1 MVSESGLEYV
11 LVEEPLIAQLVAMGW
26 RHERGS
32 TPGAVEPKDP
42 GASLRESFAEPVLE
56 RLLRRKLRQ
65 LNLDAHGSEW
75 LDKERISQA
84 VNALTRLSSTTLLDA
99 NTVSTD
105 LLVTGTTVD
114 GLPGWDSGR
123 DQRVQYIDWTHPE
136 RNDFLVVSQF
146 RMDVPGTSGQ
156 KSVVPDLVLFVN
168 GIPLVVIECKKPA
181 VHGGSLSAA
190 IDQLRRYANQR
201 GAKTHGEGSEPLFRT
216 VQLTVATTGDKAM
229 LGTYTSHADHYS
241 VWRDPYPLSKADLA
255 SELGKSKDALWAQE
269 ILAAGVLR
277 PALLLD
283 IVKNFVIFMDVATD
297 GGGTRRVKIAPR
309 YQQYRAV
316 NRAVLRLLTG
326 KTKQQ
331 DGKDD
336 RRGGI
341 VWHTQGSGKSLT
353 MVFLVR
359 KMRST
364 PGLSQFKIVLV
375 TDRTQLQTQLSKTAV
390 LTGEKPDVVKRS
402 AGVPATLRK
411 QGAGLAF
418 IMLQK
423 QVDAAK
429 VRQAAD
435 ADALTHDRA
444 VGWGQLNDSESVLIL
459 VDEAHRSH
467 GSKLH
472 QNLMES
478 LPNAVRIGFT
488 GTPIIMRAKNR
499 TTDIFGTFID
509 QYRLADAEED
519 GAIVPIIYEGR
530 IAKAAVADAEDLDDA
545 FATYFP
551 ELTDEEYDKLQQR
564 YATTSDVL
572 SADSLILKKARDM
585 MAHYVSNV
593 MPNGFKGQVVAYSRK
608 VAVRYRDA
616 LLQARNEL
624 VAEAEKLS
632 PVLLEKPTERLTAKQ
647 AIAVAAHRQIE
658 LLRTIDFVPVISSD
672 SNDKEDTA
680 QWTDEKGHE
689 DVVERFLKAFPDK
702 PAPGEKPVAFLI
714 VRTML
719 LTGFDAP
726 IEQVMYLDRRIK
738 EADLLQ
744 AIARVNRTFDGKAA
758 GFVVDYAGISKHLQA
773 AMDAYAAEDAEG
785 APTDFSAEIAR
796 LEPRR
801 NRLRMLFTEHGVT
814 PAGDRQTIE
823 ECVQLLADD
832 ERRSQ
837 FDSALRKF
845 LTTVETV
852 MPRQEAKNYLAD
864 ARLYALISTWAR
876 SRYQDTSD
884 FDASLY
890 GEKVRELIDQHITAL
905 GVKQVIPPRQLVA
918 GDFREKV
925 EALPGAQ
932 AQASTMEHAIRRHI
946 EVHLGEDPAEYTKLR
961 ERLEEILR
969 DYADQWD
976 QQVLLFKDLTSKVI
990 AVHEGSSD
998 HGDQRLAALTPLER
1012 ALYGEMASET
1022 LTDGVL
1028 AQEVHDR
1035 LVLVAEKIE
1044 DEAVKHVRK
1053 KNFWSNPVAQGDLR
1067 AAVFR
1072 LVIDLGV
1079 ADPSQVDHLADSLLD
1094 ILGHH
1099 RHSLQRSS

>member
-1 MVSESGLEYV
+1 MEYL
-11 LVEEPLIAQLVAMGW
+11 LVEEPLIEQLVSMGW
-26 RHERGS
+26 RHERGGV
-32 TPGAVEPKDP
+32 TGTELKHP
-42 GASLRESFAEPVLE
+42 GASLRSSFAEPFFE
-56 RLLRRKLRQ
+56 RLLRRKLRE
-65 LNLDAHGSEW
+65 LNLDVHGSEW
-75 LDKERISQA
+75 LDEVRISQA
-84 VNALTRLSSTTLLDA
+84 VNTLTRLPSSTLLEA

-105 LLVTGTTVD
+105 LLLTGTTVD
-114 GLPGWDSGR
+114 GLSGWDSGR
-123 DQRVQYIDWTHPE
+123 DQRVQYIDWIHPE

-146 RMDVPGTSGQ
+146 RMDVPGTSSQ

-168 GIPLVVIECKKPA
+168 GIPLVVIECKKP
-181 VHGGSLSAA
+181 VMHGGSLPQA

-201 GAKTHGEGSEPLFRT
+201 GTNTLSEGSEALFRT
-216 VQLTVATTGDKAM
+216 VQLTVATTGDKAV
-229 LGTYTSHADHYS
+229 LGTYTSHAEHYS
-241 VWRDPYPLSKADLA
+241 VWRDPYPLTKADLA
-255 SELGKSKDALWAQE
+255 AQLGKHKDALWAQE
-269 ILAAGVLR
+269 ILAAGVLQ
-277 PALLLD
+277 PGQLLD
-283 IVKNFVIFMDVATD
+283 VVKNFVVFMDVATD
-297 GGGTRRVKIAPR
+297 EGGARRVKIAPR

-316 NRAVLRLLTG
+316 DRAVQRLLTG
-326 KTKQQ
+326 KTRRQ

-375 TDRTQLQTQLSKTAV
+375 TDRKQLQTQLSKTAV
-390 LTGEKPDVVKRS
+390 LTGEKSDVVKRS
-402 AGVPATLRK
+402 AGVPAALRRA
-411 QGAGLAF
+411 GAGLVF

-429 VRQAAD
+429 VKQAAA

-444 VGWGQLNDSESVLIL
+444 VGWGKLSASESVLIL

-467 GSKLH
+467 GSQLH

-488 GTPIIMRAKNR
+488 GTPVIMRAKKR

-530 IAKAAVADAEDLDDA
+530 IAKAAIADAEDLDDA
-545 FATYFP
+545 FASYFP
-551 ELTDEEYDKLQQR
+551 ELTEEEYEKLQQR

-585 MAHYVSNV
+585 LAHYVSNV

-616 LLQARNEL
+616 LVHARDEL
-624 VAEAEKLS
+624 VTEAERLS
-632 PVLLEKPTERLTAKQ
+632 PVILEKPAEQLTAKQ
-647 AIAVAAHRQIE
+647 AIAVAAQRQIE
-658 LLRTIDFVPVISSD
+658 LLRAIDFVPVISGD
-672 SNDKEDTA
+672 NNDDEETA
-680 QWTDEKGHE
+680 KWTDEKGQE
-689 DVVERFLKAFPDK
+689 AIVERFLKPL
-702 PAPGEKPVAFLI
+702 PAKLADGEKPVAFLI

-744 AIARVNRTFDGKAA
+744 AVARVNRTADGKAA

-801 NRLRMLFTEHGVT
+801 NRLRMLFAERGVT
-814 PAGDRQTIE
+814 PASDKSAIE
-823 ECVQLLADD
+823 DCVQLLADD
-832 ERRSQ
+832 ELRSQ
-837 FDSALRKF
+837 FENALRKF
-845 LTTVETV
+845 LITVETV
-852 MPRQEAKNYLAD
+852 MPRREAKPYLAD
-864 ARLYALISTWAR
+864 VRLFAEINTWVR
-876 SRYQDTSD
+876 DRYQDDGD

-890 GEKVRELIDQHITAL
+890 GEKVRELIDQHVTAL
-905 GVKQVIPPRQLVA
+905 GVKQVIPPRQLTA
-918 GDFREKV
+918 GDFSAKV
-925 EALPGAQ
+925 DALPGAK

-976 QQVLLFKDLTSKVI
+976 QQVLHFKDLTIKVI
-990 AVHEGSSD
+990 AVHEGSGD
-998 HGDQRLAALTPLER
+998 HGDHRLAALSPLER
-1012 ALYGEMASET
+1012 ALYGEMVSEAIG
-1022 LTDGVL
+1022 DGIL
-1028 AQEVHDR
+1028 ADEVYNCLIGAAAR
-1035 LVLVAEKIE
+1035 IE
-1044 DEAVKHVRK
+1044 NEAVKHVRK
-1053 KNFWSNPVAQGDLR
+1053 KNFWANPVAQRDLR
-1067 AAVFR
+1067 AAIFR
-1072 LVIDLGV
+1072 FLIDLDV
-1079 ADPSQVDHLADSLLD
+1079 ADPAQVDHLADSLLD

-1099 RHSLQRSS
+1099 RHALQRSS

>member
-1 MVSESGLEYV
+1 LEYV
-11 LVEEPLIAQLVAMGW
+11 LVEQPLIEQLVAMGW

-32 TPGAVEPKDP
+32 TPGVAEPKDP
-42 GASLRESFAEPVLE
+42 GASLRGSFAEPVLE
-56 RLLRRKLRQ
+56 RLLRRKLRE
-65 LNLDAHGSEW
+65 LNLDADGSEW
-75 LDKERISQA
+75 LDEVRISQA
-84 VNALTRLSSTTLLDA
+84 ANALTRLPSTTLLEA

-105 LLVTGTTVD
+105 LLLTGSTVD

-123 DQRVQYIDWTHPE
+123 DQRVQYIDWVRPE
-136 RNDFLVVSQF
+136 RNDFLVISQF

-168 GIPLVVIECKKPA
+168 GIPLVVIECKKPGM
-181 VHGGSLSAA
+181 HGGSLSQA

-201 GAKTHGEGSEPLFRT
+201 GAKKYSEGSEPLFRT

-241 VWRDPYPLSKADLA
+241 VWRDPYPLTKADLA
-255 SELGKSKDALWAQE
+255 AELGKREDALWAQE

-277 PALLLD
+277 PVQLLD
-283 IVKNFVIFMDVATD
+283 IVKNFVVFMDVATD
-297 GGGTRRVKIAPR
+297 EGGTRRVKIAPR

-316 NRAVLRLLTG
+316 NRAVQRLLTG
-326 KTKQQ
+326 KTKRQ

-375 TDRTQLQTQLSKTAV
+375 TDRTQLQTQLSKTAA

-402 AGVPATLRK
+402 AGVPAALRK
-411 QGAGLAF
+411 VGAGLAF

-429 VRQAAD
+429 VRQAAA

-472 QNLMES
+472 QNLMAS

-530 IAKAAVADAEDLDDA
+530 IAKAAITDAEDLDDA
-545 FATYFP
+545 FASYFP
-551 ELTDEEYDKLQQR
+551 ELTEEEYDKLQQR

-585 MAHYVSNV
+585 LAHYVSNV

-616 LLQARNEL
+616 LLHARDEL
-624 VAEAEKLS
+624 VADAEKLS
-632 PVLLEKPTERLTAKQ
+632 PAILEKPAERLTAKQ
-647 AIAVAAHRQIE
+647 AIAVAAHRQME
-658 LLRTIDFVPVISSD
+658 LLKAIDFVPIISGGN
-672 SNDKEDTA
+672 NDDEDTA

-689 DVVERFLKAFPDK
+689 DVIERFLKAFPDK
-702 PAPGEKPVAFLI
+702 LANKEKPVAFLI

-744 AIARVNRTFDGKAA
+744 AIARVNRTFDGKSA
-758 GFVVDYAGISKHLQA
+758 GFVVDYAGISKHLQS

-785 APTDFSAEIAR
+785 APTNFSAEIAR

-801 NRLRMLFTEHGVT
+801 NRLRMLFTERGVT
-814 PAGDRQTIE
+814 PSGNKQSIE
-823 ECVQLLADD
+823 ECVQLLEED
-832 ERRSQ
+832 ELRSQ

-852 MPRQEAKNYLAD
+852 MPRQEAKPYLAD
-864 ARLYALISTWAR
+864 ARLYAEVSTWAR
-876 SRYQDTSD
+876 DRYQDNGD

-905 GVKQVIPPRQLVA
+905 GVKQVIPPRQLTA
-918 GDFREKV
+918 GDFPDKV
-925 EALPGAQ
+925 DALPGAK

-976 QQVLLFKDLTSKVI
+976 QQVLLFKDLTTKVI
-990 AVHEGSSD
+990 AVHQGSSD
-998 HGDQRLAALTPLER
+998 HGDPRFAALSPLER
-1012 ALYGEMASET
+1012 ALYGEMVSEAI
-1022 LTDGVL
+1022 TDGVL
-1028 AQEVHDR
+1028 TEEVHDR
-1035 LVLVAEKIE
+1035 LIGAADKIE

-1053 KNFWSNPVAQGDLR
+1053 KNFWSNPVAQSDLR
-1067 AAVFR
+1067 TAVFR
-1072 LVIDLGV
+1072 LLVDLDV
-1079 ADPSQVDHLADSLLD
+1079 ADPSQVGHLADSLLD

-1099 RHSLQRSS
+1099 RNALHRSN

>member
-1 MVSESGLEYV
+1 MSESGLEYV
-11 LVEEPLIAQLVAMGW
+11 LVEGPLIGQLVAMGW
-26 RHERGS
+26 RHERGGVV
-32 TPGAVEPKDP
+32 GAGDPKDP
-42 GASLRESFAEPVLE
+42 RASLRSSFAEPVLE
-56 RLLRRKLRQ
+56 RCLRRKLRE
-65 LNLDAHGSEW
+65 LNLDTHGSEW
-75 LDKERISQA
+75 LDEARISQA
-84 VNALTRLSSTTLLDA
+84 ANELTRLPSTTLLEA
-99 NTVSTD
+99 NSVSTG
-105 LLVTGTTVD
+105 LLLNGTTVD

-123 DQRVQYIDWTHPE
+123 EQRVQYVDWTHPE

-146 RMDVPGTSGQ
+146 RMDVPGTSGL
-156 KSVVPDLVLFVN
+156 KYVVPDLVLFVN
-168 GIPLVVIECKKPA
+168 GIPLVVIECKKPGM
-181 VHGGSLSAA
+181 HGGSVSQA
-190 IDQLRRYANQR
+190 IEQLRRYANQR
-201 GAKTHGEGSEPLFRT
+201 GAKTHSEGSEALFRT
-216 VQLTVATTGDKAM
+216 VQLTVATTGDKAR
-229 LGTYTSHADHYS
+229 LGTYTSHGEHYS
-241 VWRDPYPLSKADLA
+241 VWRDPYPLTKADLA
-255 SELGKSKDALWAQE
+255 AQLGKPEDALWAQE
-269 ILAAGVLR
+269 ILAAGVLQ
-277 PALLLD
+277 PAQLLD
-283 IVKNFVIFMDVATD
+283 VVQNFVVFMDVAAD
-297 GGGTRRVKIAPR
+297 EGRTRRVKIAPR

-316 NRAVLRLLTG
+316 YRAVERLRAG
-326 KTKQQ
+326 KTKRQ

-364 PGLSQFKIVLV
+364 SGLSQFKIVLV
-375 TDRTQLQTQLSKTAV
+375 TDRKQLQTQLSKTAV
-390 LTGEKPDVVKRS
+390 LTGEKSDVVKRS
-402 AGVPATLRK
+402 AGVPAALRK
-411 QGAGLAF
+411 LGAGLVF

-429 VRQAAD
+429 VKEAAA

-444 VGWGQLNDSESVLIL
+444 VGWGELNDSESVLIL
-459 VDEAHRSH
+459 IDEAHRSH
-467 GSKLH
+467 GSQLH

-499 TTDIFGTFID
+499 TADIFGSFID

-530 IAKAAVADAEDLDDA
+530 IAKAAIADAEDLDDA

-616 LLQARNEL
+616 LLHARAEL
-624 VAEAEKLS
+624 VAEAQKLS
-632 PVLLEKPTERLTAKQ
+632 PLILEKSAELLTAKQ
-647 AIAVAAHRQIE
+647 AIAVAAHRQME
-658 LLRTIDFVPVISSD
+658 MLKAIDFVPVISSGN
-672 SNDKEDTA
+672 NDDEDTA
-680 QWTDEKGHE
+680 QWTDEKAHE
-689 DVVERFLKAFPDK
+689 AVVERFLKAFPDK
-702 PAPGEKPVAFLI
+702 PTDGEKPVAFLI

-744 AIARVNRTFDGKAA
+744 AIARVNRTADGKAA

-773 AMDAYAAEDAEG
+773 AMDAYAAEDVEG
-785 APTDFSAEIAR
+785 VPTDFGAEIAR

-801 NRLRMLFTEHGVT
+801 NRLRMLFTERGIT
-814 PAGDRQTIE
+814 PTSDRRAIE
-823 ECVQLLADD
+823 ECVQLLEDD
-832 ERRSQ
+832 ELRSQ
-837 FDSALRKF
+837 FESALRKF
-845 LTTVETV
+845 LATVETV
-852 MPRQEAKNYLAD
+852 MPRKEAKPYLAD
-864 ARLYALISTWAR
+864 VRLYAEINTWTR
-876 SRYQDTSD
+876 DRYQDGGD

-890 GEKVRELIDQHITAL
+890 GEKVRELIDQHVTAL
-905 GVKQVIPPRQLVA
+905 GVKQVIPPRQLTA
-918 GDFREKV
+918 GDFASKV
-925 EALPGAQ
+925 EALPGAK

-969 DYADQWD
+969 DYADRWD
-976 QQVLLFKDLTSKVI
+976 QQVLLFKDLTTKVI
-990 AVHEGSSD
+990 AVHEGTSD
-998 HGDQRLAALTPLER
+998 HGDMRLAALSPLER
-1012 ALYGEMASET
+1012 ALYGEMVSEAT
-1022 LTDGVL
+1022 TDGVL
-1028 AQEVHDR
+1028 TDESHDR
-1035 LVLVAEKIE
+1035 LVGAADKIE

-1072 LVIDLGV
+1072 LLIDLEV
-1079 ADPSQVDHLADSLLD
+1079 ADPAQVDHLADSLLD
-1094 ILGHH
+1094 VLGHH
-1099 RHSLQRSS
+1099 RHALQRSS

>member
-1 MVSESGLEYV
+1 MSGSGLEYV
-11 LVEEPLIAQLVAMGW
+11 LVEKPLIAQLVAMGW
-26 RHERGS
+26 RHEQGGVIG
-32 TPGAVEPKDP
+32 TEGPKDP
-42 GASLRESFAEPVLE
+42 RASLRTSFAEPLLE
-56 RLLRRKLRQ
+56 RILRRKLRQ
-65 LNLDAHGSEW
+65 LNLDSGGSEW
-75 LDKERISQA
+75 LDAARITQA
-84 VNALTRLSSTTLLDA
+84 VNALTRIPATSLLEA
-99 NTVSTD
+99 NTLSTD
-105 LLVTGTTVD
+105 LLLAGTTVD

-123 DQRVQYIDWTHPE
+123 DQRVQYVDWARPE

-181 VHGGSLSAA
+181 MHGGSLSQA

-201 GAKTHGEGSEPLFRT
+201 RAMTHNEGSEPLFRT
-216 VQLTVATTGDKAM
+216 VQLTMATTGDKAM

-241 VWRDPYPLSKADLA
+241 VWRDPYPLTQADLA
-255 SELGKSKDALWAQE
+255 TELGKNKDALWAQE

-277 PALLLD
+277 PAQLLD
-283 IVKNFVIFMDVATD
+283 IVKNFVIFMDVATNE
-297 GGGTRRVKIAPR
+297 GGTRRVKIAPR

-316 NRAVLRLLTG
+316 NRAVQRLLTG
-326 KTKQQ
+326 KTRRQ

-375 TDRTQLQTQLSKTAV
+375 TDRTQLQTQLSNTAA
-390 LTGEKPDVVKRS
+390 LTGEKPHVVKRS
-402 AGVPATLRK
+402 AGVPAALRK
-411 QGAGLAF
+411 EGAGMAF
-418 IMLQK
+418 VMLQK

-429 VRQAAD
+429 VKQAAV

-444 VGWGQLNDSESVLIL
+444 VGWGQLNDSESMLIL

-499 TTDIFGTFID
+499 TTDIFGAFID

-519 GAIVPIIYEGR
+519 GAIVPIVYEGR
-530 IAKAAVADAEDLDDA
+530 IAKAAIADAEDLDDA
-545 FATYFP
+545 FASYFP
-551 ELTDEEYDKLQQR
+551 ELTEDEYDKLQQR

-585 MAHYVSNV
+585 LAHYVSNV
-593 MPNGFKGQVVAYSRK
+593 MPNGFKGQVVAHSRK

-616 LLQARNEL
+616 LLRARDEL
-624 VAEAEKLS
+624 VTEAEKLS
-632 PVLLEKPTERLTAKQ
+632 PVLLEKPAERLTAKQ
-647 AIAVAAHRQIE
+647 AIAVAAHRQMA
-658 LLRTIDFVPVISSD
+658 LLRAIDFVPVISGD
-672 SNDKEDTA
+672 NNNDEDTA

-689 DVVERFLKAFPDK
+689 DVVERFRKAFPDK
-702 PAPGEKPVAFLI
+702 PVSGEQPVAFLI

-744 AIARVNRTFDGKAA
+744 AIARVNRTADGKAA

-801 NRLRMLFTEHGVT
+801 NRLRMLFTEQSVT
-814 PAGDRQTIE
+814 PAGDKQTLE

-832 ERRSQ
+832 ELRSQ

-845 LTTVETV
+845 LATVEMV
-852 MPRQEAKNYLAD
+852 MPRREAKPYLAD
-864 ARLYALISTWAR
+864 ARLYAEISTWAR

-890 GEKVRELIDQHITAL
+890 GEKVRELINHHITAL
-905 GVKQVIPPRQLVA
+905 GVKQVIPPRQLTA
-918 GDFREKV
+918 GDFSDKV
-925 EALPGAQ
+925 EALPGAK

-976 QQVLLFKDLTSKVI
+976 QQVLLFKELTAKVI
-990 AVHEGSSD
+990 GVHEGTGD
-998 HGDQRLAALTPLER
+998 HGDQRLAALSPLGR
-1012 ALYGEMASET
+1012 ALYGEMVSEAIT
-1022 LTDGVL
+1022 EGVLTDE
-1028 AQEVHDR
+1028 AHDR
-1035 LVLVAEKIE
+1035 LIRAAGKIE

-1067 AAVFR
+1067 SAVFR
-1072 LVIDLGV
+1072 LLIDLDV
-1079 ADPSQVDHLADSLLD
+1079 ANPSQVDHLADSMLD

-1099 RHSLQRSS
+1099 RYALQRSS